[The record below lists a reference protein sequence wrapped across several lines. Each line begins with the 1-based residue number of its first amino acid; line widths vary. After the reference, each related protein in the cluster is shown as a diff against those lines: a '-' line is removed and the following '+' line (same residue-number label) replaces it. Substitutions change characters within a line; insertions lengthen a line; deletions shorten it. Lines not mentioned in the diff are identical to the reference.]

1 MRKIF
6 FVIGIFFM
14 LAGVFG
20 FSYTWS
26 HDHRRTEFLEE
37 YAALEFKSA
46 RDERGYLEGA
56 NLSLWDYRF
65 DKAQLL
71 KKAIIFIDGVPWEVD
86 AATRQTLSKRKNEN
100 KLFIQIPKSSLR
112 DMLTAKEIRLKFYYD
127 NGQTIDLPL
136 GKSELISWQRKLRW

>member
-14 LAGVFG
+14 LVGIFG
-20 FSYTWS
+20 ISYTWN
-26 HDHRRTEFLEE
+26 HDHRKTEFLEE
-37 YAALEFKSA
+37 YATLEFKSA
-46 RDERGYLEGA
+46 RDEFGNLEGA

-71 KKAIIFIDGVPWEVD
+71 NKAIIFIDGVPWEVD
-86 AATRQTLSKRKNEN
+86 AFTKQTPSKTQNEN
-100 KLFIQIPKSSLR
+100 KLFIAFPKFSLR

-127 NGQTIDLPL
+127 NGQSIDLPL
-136 GKSELISWQRKLRW
+136 GKNELITWQRKLRW